1 MERKKIPYQKTVFV
15 CVNQREDGRPSCAD
29 SSEGGAELCKALKE
43 AVKAAG
49 LKGKI
54 RVASSGCLDLCA
66 QGPNLFIY
74 PDGVWKSRVK
84 LADIPQI
91 LSKLGIC

>member
-1 MERKKIPYQKTVFV
+1 MKQKKIPYQKTVFV
-15 CVNQREDGRPSCAD
+15 CVNKREDARPSCAHFA
-29 SSEGGAELCKALKE
+29 EGGPEICKALKE

-66 QGPNLFIY
+66 QGPNLFVY
-74 PDGVWKSRVK
+74 PDGVWKSGVK

-91 LSKLGIC
+91 LNELGIC

>member
-1 MERKKIPYQKTVFV
+1 MDKKPVPYRKTIFV
-15 CVNQREDGRPSCAD
+15 CVNERADGREACGNPGR
-29 SSEGGAELCKALKE
+29 GGKELCAALKS

-66 QGPNLFIY
+66 HGPNAFIY
-74 PDGVWKSRVK
+74 PSGEWRSGLCLQDVPD
-84 LADIPQI
+84 L
-91 LSKLGIC
+91 LLGP

>member
-15 CVNQREDGRPSCAD
+15 CVNKREDGRPSCA
-29 SSEGGAELCKALKE
+29 SFSEGGAEVCQALKE

-54 RVASSGCLDLCA
+54 RIASSGCLDLCA
-66 QGPNLFIY
+66 QGPNLFVY
-74 PDGVWKSRVK
+74 PEGVWKSGVK
-84 LADIPQI
+84 LADIPRI
-91 LSKLGIC
+91 LNEIGIC